1 MSTFVGVRKLNRSQ
15 KFDIGGRTIAPAT
28 GASGSGAGATA
39 FVNVDNPRVARDLAR
54 HTTLGALLLGAGIPF
69 FQGDD
74 GFVLQGCAVTGT
86 ATNNQ
91 VNVAPGVIQTAA
103 GASVTVAGGNL
114 TLTPGASPLISLV
127 AVNTGS
133 GALVEIAGTA
143 TAGLTRDRAL
153 FGHETFSAITIPASR
168 IVLAHVYLA
177 ASQAAP
183 VAATTILDT
192 RP

>member
-15 KFDIGGRTIAPAT
+15 KFDIGGKTIAPAT
-28 GASGSGAGATA
+28 GAAGSGSGATA

-54 HTTLGALLLGAGIPF
+54 HTTLGALLVGAGFPF

-74 GFVLQGCAVTGT
+74 GFVLQGCAVTPTGV
-86 ATNNQ
+86 NNQ
-91 VNVAPGVIQTAA
+91 VAVAAGVIQTAA
-103 GASVTVAGGNL
+103 GTSVTVAGGNL
-114 TLTPGASPLISLV
+114 TLTSGANPSISLV

-133 GALVEIAGTA
+133 GALVEITGTA

-168 IVLAHVYLA
+168 IVLAHVFVPA
-177 ASQAAP
+177 AAAP
-183 VAATTILDT
+183 IPASAVLDT